1 MTLEH
6 QVTNLEISKHL
17 KELGVSQKSQ
27 FYHGASGVMFQPL
40 LPNQYVICSAFT
52 VAELGAKLPFLI
64 KFENKE
70 YSWECYKMGESTEW
84 QSWIADSEGVMTGRF
99 WLGDSEADARGLLLI
114 YLLENKLLTL

>member
-52 VAELGAKLPFLI
+52 VAELGEMLPFY
-64 KFENKE
+64 F
-70 YSWECYKMGESTEW
+70 SGEKHSNDW
-84 QSWIADSEGVMTGRF
+84 RCGFANNDGRF
-99 WLGDSEADARGLLLI
+99 KNVPFVSADTEADARGKMLV
-114 YLLENKLLTL
+114 YLLENKLITI